1 MINGRS
7 LRLDGNA
14 AGGLLNEVFPFDM
27 TTAEVVCAG
36 CSSTKMIAELMLYGH
51 GMGSVLRCPG
61 CDTAVLRITHIR
73 DIYRLDLSGVT
84 GLRIYE
90 RAS

>member
-1 MINGRS
+1 MNDKS

-14 AGGLLNEVFPFDM
+14 AGGLLGEIFPFEM

-36 CSSTKMIAELMLYGH
+36 CSSNKLIAELMLYGH
-51 GMGSVLRCPG
+51 GMGTVLRCPG
-61 CDTAVLRITHIR
+61 CDTAVLRVTHIR
-73 DIYRLDLSGVT
+73 ESYRLDLSGVT
-84 GLRIYE
+84 ALQIFE